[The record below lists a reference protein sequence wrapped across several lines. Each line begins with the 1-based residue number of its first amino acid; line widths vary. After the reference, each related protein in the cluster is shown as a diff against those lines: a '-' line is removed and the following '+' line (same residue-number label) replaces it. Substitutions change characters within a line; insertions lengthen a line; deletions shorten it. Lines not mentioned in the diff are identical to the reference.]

1 MEGAANAALIELV
14 AKSFGL
20 PRRDVRLI
28 AGDKAR
34 LKRLAI
40 AGDTA
45 TLAEIAEGLYQPQS

>member
-1 MEGAANAALIELV
+1 LIELV
-14 AKSFGL
+14 AKAFGL
-20 PRRDVRLI
+20 PKRDVRLI

-45 TLAEIAEGLYQPQS
+45 TLAKIAQGLYQPQV

>member
-1 MEGAANAALIELV
+1 VEGAANIALIELV

-20 PRRDVRLI
+20 PKRDVRLI

-45 TLAEIAEGLYQPQS
+45 TLAKIAQGLYQAEP